1 MQSLYTKENG
11 CDALITND
19 RDFYSCN
26 IECMGS
32 SEFLDKYARLP

>member
-19 RDFYSCN
+19 RDFYSCG
-26 IECMGS
+26 IECINASG
-32 SEFLDKYARLP
+32 FLDECARLL